1 MVPMQNNPI
10 MMLVQAM
17 NSGGNPMALLQQM
30 APQHPQAFQALQMM
44 QGKNPQQLEQMAK
57 GMAQERGIDIN
68 QMIRQLGIN
77 NASFR

>member
-1 MVPMQNNPI
+1 MVPMQNNPL
-10 MMLVQAM
+10 MALVQAM
-17 NSGGNPMALLQQM
+17 NSGGNPLALLQQM
-30 APQHPQAFQALQMM
+30 APQNPQAFQALQMM
-44 QGKNPQQLEQMAK
+44 QGKNPQQLEQMAR

>member
-1 MVPMQNNPI
+1 MYPMNNPL

-30 APQHPQAFQALQMM
+30 APQNPQLAQAFRMM
-44 QGKNPQQLEQMAK
+44 QGKSPQQLEQMAR
-57 GMAQERGIDIN
+57 GMAHERGIDLN

>member
-1 MVPMQNNPI
+1 MVPMNNPL

-30 APQHPQAFQALQMM
+30 APQNPQIAQAFRMM
-44 QGKNPQQLEQMAK
+44 QGKNPQQLEQMARV
-57 GMAQERGIDIN
+57 MAQERGIDIN

>member
-1 MVPMQNNPI
+1 MVPMQNNPL
-10 MMLVQAM
+10 MALVQVM
-17 NSGGNPMALLQQM
+17 NSGGNPMVLLQQM
-30 APQHPQAFQALQMM
+30 APQNPQAFQALQMM
-44 QGKNPQQLEQMAK
+44 QGKNPQQLEQMAR

>member
-1 MVPMQNNPI
+1 MYPPMNNPL

-17 NSGGNPMALLQQM
+17 NSGQNPMALLQQM
-30 APQHPQAFQALQMM
+30 APQNPQVAQAMRLM
-44 QGKNPQQLEQMAK
+44 QGKNPQQLEQMAQS
-57 GMAQERGIDIN
+57 MAGERGIDLN

>member
-1 MVPMQNNPI
+1 MNNPI

-17 NSGGNPMALLQQM
+17 NNGGNPLALLQQM
-30 APQHPQAFQALQMM
+30 ASQNPQAFQALQMM
-44 QGKNPQQLEQMAK
+44 QGKNPQQLEQMAR

-77 NASFR
+77 NANFR

>member
-1 MVPMQNNPI
+1 MVPMQNNPL
-10 MMLVQAM
+10 MALVQAM
-17 NSGGNPMALLQQM
+17 NSGENPLALLQQM
-30 APQHPQAFQALQMM
+30 APQNPQAFQALQMM
-44 QGKNPQQLEQMAK
+44 QDKNPQQLEQMAR

>member
-1 MVPMQNNPI
+1 MVPMQNNPL

-17 NSGGNPMALLQQM
+17 NSGKNPMALLQQM
-30 APQHPQAFQALQMM
+30 APQNPQIAQAMSLM
-44 QGKNPQQLEQMAK
+44 QGKSPQQLEQMARN
-57 GMAQERGIDIN
+57 MAGERGIDLN